1 MTIKPNLIALWM
13 RTDRSAMP
21 QFEADRYG
29 IPAIFLPHWVNILSP
44 R

>member
-1 MTIKPNLIALWM
+1 M

-21 QFEADRYG
+21 QSEADGCG
-29 IPAIFLPHWVNILSP
+29 ITAIFLPHWVNILSL